1 MLYYTFKT
9 VITLVLIMAVA
20 EVAKRS
26 SVIGGLIASVPIIS
40 VLAMIWLYV
49 DTHDVD
55 KVAMLARSVFWLV
68 LPSLSLF
75 LILPFMLAQGI
86 NFWTS
91 LAVSLI
97 LMACFYSLTLYT
109 LARWQ

>member
-9 VITLVLIMAVA
+9 VITLVLIMVA
-20 EVAKRS
+20 AEIAKHS

-97 LMACFYSLTLYT
+97 LMAGFYSLTLYA
-109 LARWQ
+109 LVRWQ